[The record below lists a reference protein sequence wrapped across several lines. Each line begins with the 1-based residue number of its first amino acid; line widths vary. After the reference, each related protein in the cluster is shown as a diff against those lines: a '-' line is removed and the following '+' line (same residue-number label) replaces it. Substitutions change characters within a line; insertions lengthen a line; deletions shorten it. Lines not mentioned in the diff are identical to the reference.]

1 MSPALQLNLSCGQ
14 TDLYPAA
21 RQAMSQALPNPIYY
35 PPFHD
40 VEGDCVTMLR
50 EILHTAGDVLLPLGS
65 ATYGEEAA
73 FNTFLEHGEICVTVN
88 TGMFGQVLTDLV
100 TVVGATAAEVKLP
113 RGTAITVDQARQ
125 ALRDHPQAR
134 MLAVVHLETTAGTL
148 NPVREIG
155 AMIREE
161 FPHVLFLVDAVSSLT
176 SEPLHIDEWGIDI
189 CCTSSQKCVNAPQ
202 GIAIVAAGPRAWQVA
217 ERRLS
222 PIPGLCLDLVT
233 WRRWHHGQEQ
243 ARAMARGEAAPEPI
257 ANGDSAEDSSAVDTS
272 VTAYKAAHGPSQSYS
287 LLLALQGA
295 LREIVEE
302 GPDRVIARHAAAGR
316 ALRAG
321 VRAMGLRVLA
331 DERIAASCSTCVVM
345 PGDTFPTQDY
355 MQTVWREY
363 GIATAGGSQAVGEM
377 GYAGSRI
384 GLMGFVANLDSVC
397 AILSAMEQVLPRY
410 GVSVTP
416 DAPSKPPAA
425 PSERTGRLSGPEPPL
440 RSVNPR
446 VAAVPRSGIREIMDL
461 AQRPGVIHLEIG
473 QPDFPTPAHIV
484 AAANHAAERGH
495 IGYTA
500 NAGMPELCE
509 ALAAKLHQDN
519 GVRVATEQVIVTIGA
534 MGALYGSLLS
544 VLEPGDQ
551 LLVPDPGYPNYRM
564 TAELCGAESV
574 PYPLPAA
581 DGYQPDLDALAA
593 AISPRTKAIVVG
605 SPSNPTGTVI
615 HRDRLQGIVELA
627 ERHDLY
633 LVSDE
638 CYEKLVFDGRHVS
651 PASLGAGD
659 RCFTVGS
666 FSKSYAMTGW
676 RVGYVACPKPIVPL
690 LVKLQEATVSCA
702 PVLSQHAALAAL
714 AGPQE
719 CVAAWSRH
727 TASAAIWP
735 VNC

>member
-1 MSPALQLNLSCGQ
+1 M
-14 TDLYPAA
+14 
-21 RQAMSQALPNPIYY
+21 
-35 PPFHD
+35 
-40 VEGDCVTMLR
+40 
-50 EILHTAGDVLLPLGS
+50 
-65 ATYGEEAA
+65 
-73 FNTFLEHGEICVTVN
+73 
-88 TGMFGQVLTDLV
+88 
-100 TVVGATAAEVKLP
+100 
-113 RGTAITVDQARQ
+113 
-125 ALRDHPQAR
+125 
-134 MLAVVHLETTAGTL
+134 
-148 NPVREIG
+148 
-155 AMIREE
+155 
-161 FPHVLFLVDAVSSLT
+161 
-176 SEPLHIDEWGIDI
+176 
-189 CCTSSQKCVNAPQ
+189 
-202 GIAIVAAGPRAWQVA
+202 
-217 ERRLS
+217 
-222 PIPGLCLDLVT
+222 
-233 WRRWHHGQEQ
+233 
-243 ARAMARGEAAPEPI
+243 
-257 ANGDSAEDSSAVDTS
+257 
-272 VTAYKAAHGPSQSYS
+272 
-287 LLLALQGA
+287 
-295 LREIVEE
+295 
-302 GPDRVIARHAAAGR
+302 
-316 ALRAG
+316 
-321 VRAMGLRVLA
+321 
-331 DERIAASCSTCVVM
+331 
-345 PGDTFPTQDY
+345 
-355 MQTVWREY
+355 
-363 GIATAGGSQAVGEM
+363 
-377 GYAGSRI
+377 
-384 GLMGFVANLDSVC
+384 
-397 AILSAMEQVLPRY
+397 
-410 GVSVTP
+410 
-416 DAPSKPPAA
+416 
-425 PSERTGRLSGPEPPL
+425 
-440 RSVNPR
+440 
-446 VAAVPRSGIREIMDL
+446 PRSGIREILDL

-500 NAGMPELCE
+500 NAGLPELCE

-581 DGYQPDLDALAA
+581 DGYQPDLDALAS

-638 CYEKLVFDGRHVS
+638 CYEKIVFDGRHVS

-719 CVAAWSRH
+719 CVAGMVKAYRERRDLACELLMSAGLCSFRPEGAFYVLADLPGQVADTYAYARLLVEEADVAVAPGETFGAGGKGRVRISLATSPGLLREGIRRLIAFTTGAR
-727 TASAAIWP
+727 TAG
-735 VNC
+735 

>member
-1 MSPALQLNLSCGQ
+1 M
-14 TDLYPAA
+14 
-21 RQAMSQALPNPIYY
+21 
-35 PPFHD
+35 
-40 VEGDCVTMLR
+40 
-50 EILHTAGDVLLPLGS
+50 
-65 ATYGEEAA
+65 
-73 FNTFLEHGEICVTVN
+73 
-88 TGMFGQVLTDLV
+88 
-100 TVVGATAAEVKLP
+100 
-113 RGTAITVDQARQ
+113 
-125 ALRDHPQAR
+125 
-134 MLAVVHLETTAGTL
+134 
-148 NPVREIG
+148 
-155 AMIREE
+155 
-161 FPHVLFLVDAVSSLT
+161 
-176 SEPLHIDEWGIDI
+176 
-189 CCTSSQKCVNAPQ
+189 
-202 GIAIVAAGPRAWQVA
+202 
-217 ERRLS
+217 
-222 PIPGLCLDLVT
+222 
-233 WRRWHHGQEQ
+233 
-243 ARAMARGEAAPEPI
+243 
-257 ANGDSAEDSSAVDTS
+257 
-272 VTAYKAAHGPSQSYS
+272 
-287 LLLALQGA
+287 
-295 LREIVEE
+295 
-302 GPDRVIARHAAAGR
+302 
-316 ALRAG
+316 
-321 VRAMGLRVLA
+321 
-331 DERIAASCSTCVVM
+331 
-345 PGDTFPTQDY
+345 
-355 MQTVWREY
+355 
-363 GIATAGGSQAVGEM
+363 
-377 GYAGSRI
+377 
-384 GLMGFVANLDSVC
+384 
-397 AILSAMEQVLPRY
+397 
-410 GVSVTP
+410 
-416 DAPSKPPAA
+416 
-425 PSERTGRLSGPEPPL
+425 
-440 RSVNPR
+440 
-446 VAAVPRSGIREIMDL
+446 PRSGIREIMDL

-500 NAGMPELCE
+500 NAGLPELCE

-638 CYEKLVFDGRHVS
+638 CYEKIVFDGRHVS
-651 PASLGAGD
+651 PASLGAAD
-659 RCFTVGS
+659 RCFTAGS

-719 CVAAWSRH
+719 CVAGMVKAYRERRDLACELLMSAGLCTVDRVRRAEHRRLAGADDQRLKGSRYRWLTNPENMDEERWEQFAELRDSALQTARAWGYKEHAMTLWAYRSRAWARKAWLAWYRSAVRCRLEPVKRVARMIKRH
-727 TASAAIWP
+727 LDGIVTAVVDKVTNARAESINAGIQKVKYSARGFRNRKRFRNAIYFHLGGLDLYP
-735 VNC
+735 VGVTR